1 MTAVLPALTDTAA
14 RCLQLDGTTN
24 FRDLGGYATAAGQS
38 LRWGRI
44 YRADHLAGL
53 SARDLQVL
61 RMRGIRRAVD
71 FRGVYERTSE
81 HYDWPQLEQ
90 HAFMIEPTVVQRAL
104 ALVREGH
111 RLSVAETVALMQ
123 DTYRSFVRDNA
134 DRFARLFQLLLAS
147 DAPLVFH
154 CTAGKD
160 RTGWAAALILMAL
173 GVPREV
179 VERDYMLTNQLYRR
193 PAALASAAAL
203 SIPQEILDVL
213 WRVQL
218 PFLHAALEMVER
230 EYGDMHAYLQDALG
244 VDAAARRELARL
256 YLEPAAG

>member
-1 MTAVLPALTDTAA
+1 MTAAALPALTDPAV
-14 RCLQLDGTTN
+14 RSLQLDGTTN
-24 FRDLGGYATAAGQS
+24 FRDLGGYANAAGRS

-44 YRADHLAGL
+44 YRADHLAAL
-53 SARDLQVL
+53 SERDLQEL
-61 RMRGIRRAVD
+61 RTRGIRRTVD

-81 HYDWPQLEQ
+81 HYDWPQFEQ

-111 RLSVAETVALMQ
+111 RLSVAETVSLMQ
-123 DTYRSFVRDNA
+123 DTYRSFVHDNA
-134 DRFARLFQLLLAS
+134 DRFARLFQLLLSS

-160 RTGWAAALILMAL
+160 RTGWAAALILLAL
-173 GVPREV
+173 DVPREE

-193 PAALASAAAL
+193 PATLASAAAL
-203 SIPQEILDVL
+203 SIPQDILDVL

-230 EYGDMHAYLQDALG
+230 EHGSTTAYLQDVLG
-244 VDAAARRELARL
+244 VDAAARQELARL
-256 YLEPAAG
+256 YLEPAA